1 MRKLVW
7 LVAMAIPAAMAAA
20 GSGCSRAREQPAA
33 SERAASKASIAEV
46 AEVSVD
52 QLDHML
58 ARRDCVAVDANEN
71 TTRHRMGVIPGA
83 VILRDG
89 DLADQLPRDKSQP
102 LVFYCA
108 NEACRS
114 SHQAAEQAILA
125 GYSHVQV
132 MPAGIAGWVRA
143 GKTTSSI

>member
-7 LVAMAIPAAMAAA
+7 VAIVIAAPFAVT
-20 GSGCSRAREQPAA
+20 GSGCSRAREPAA
-33 SERAASKASIAEV
+33 SASSGAPETKPAKV
-46 AEVSVD
+46 AQISVD

-58 ARRDCVAVDANEN
+58 ASHDCVAVDANEN
-71 TTRHRMGVIPGA
+71 TTRQRMGVIPGA

-89 DLADQLPRDKSQP
+89 DLADQLPRDKAEH

-108 NEACRS
+108 NEACRAS
-114 SHQAAEQAILA
+114 EEAAEQAVIA
-125 GYSHVQV
+125 GYTHVQV

-143 GKTTSSI
+143 GKKTSSI